1 MKPMS
6 PWATLLITL
15 VAAAP
20 VYPALAQD
28 LAAEL
33 DRLEPRVAEELLKD
47 GHSLERLSLRL
58 DLQALGEGCLVELL
72 DTKDGSSV
80 AVRKLAKLPTDAAA
94 RLAELTVVVAELVR
108 NTSGERAVTPPPAA
122 AAPAEAAPKGVL
134 VKIRS
139 TDPDA
144 ELYEHLGTSVGQVSI
159 GAQVVA
165 MHVERRCKAPC
176 ERRLE
181 LSADHDFFIGG
192 AGVTTSDVFTL
203 PTEADTVVL
212 HVKAGNS
219 YLDGVGRWLA
229 GLGAVSALGGVG
241 MLVVGAASSS
251 PDEAAAIAL
260 LGGEPSSAITTTSI
274 GLLVVGLSA
283 VAIGLPLML
292 YNGTDVQISGE

>member
-6 PWATLLITL
+6 PWATMLITL

-20 VYPALAQD
+20 VCPALAQD
-28 LAAEL
+28 LSAEL

-80 AVRKLAKLPTDAAA
+80 AVRKLAKLPGDSAA

-108 NTSGERAVTPPPAA
+108 STSGQRAVAPPPAA
-122 AAPAEAAPKGVL
+122 AVPAETAPKGVL

-144 ELYEHLGTSVGQVSI
+144 ELYEHLGTSVGQASNGV
-159 GAQVVA
+159 QVVA
-165 MHVERRCKAPC
+165 VHVERRCKTPC

-181 LSADHDFFIGG
+181 LSADHDFFIDG
-192 AGVTTSDVFTL
+192 AGVTTSDLFTL
-203 PTEADTVVL
+203 PTDKEAVTLQVD
-212 HVKAGNS
+212 AGN
-219 YLDGVGRWLA
+219 GFLA
-229 GLGAVSALGGVG
+229 GLGGWLFVTGLTGAITGGTLLAVDAAVSDPLLDTVG
-241 MLVVGAASSS
+241 
-251 PDEAAAIAL
+251 D
-260 LGGEPSSAITTTSI
+260 TTSGLTTAGI
-274 GLLVVGLSA
+274 GILVGGLGA
-283 VAIGLPLML
+283 VAIGLPLRL
-292 YNGTDVQISGE
+292 LNGTDVQISSE